1 MASLSL
7 FPTVIQGLLQQ
18 NFLERELEEGLD
30 SILAYRG
37 LVVEE
42 TVPARIG
49 ETLTRTRKGRRAP
62 ITAPMNLANNSGIDN
77 GLSSANG
84 VFSIEQYT
92 FSLQEYADTTDLN
105 LMAEQAEIVR
115 QFLNNARNLAVQAA
129 QSLER
134 ICRQKLFN
142 AYLGGNTRTIVDPG
156 SGIVASTS
164 AQPAS
169 ITSGTTTAGIH
180 VDDIR
185 GFQTVLVAGAVTPVS
200 SSAVLPTVFT
210 KSTGV
215 TGTLE
220 VQLATPYSAVSLGY
234 QSGKSALDVTTT
246 PEAVPGILTIKN
258 TGGST
263 WTIGAGD
270 ALVASTAPLIMRPF
284 GRRTT
289 PDIKA
294 SDVLTMGIL
303 ADAMAYMRDNGVP
316 PMDDGTFHIL
326 LNNTSM
332 RQLWADPDFKSMAQG
347 RGAGDPVYRDMDIV
361 TLLGM
366 TFIPTT
372 ETYIHQISGNAFKV
386 QRPII
391 CGAESIIQGNY
402 EGMQT
407 WLSESGID
415 ASQVAMVDGV
425 VQIVR
430 EPLDRLKQI
439 VAQSWT
445 WIGDF
450 AVPTDLTATPTIIP
464 TASGAAYKRAVVIEH
479 AG

>member
-37 LVVEE
+37 LVIEE
-42 TVPARIG
+42 TIPARIG
-49 ETLTRTRKGRRAP
+49 ETLTRTRKGRRTP
-62 ITAPMNLANNSGIDN
+62 ITTPMNLANNSGIDN
-77 GLSSANG
+77 GLTSAPG
-84 VFSIEQYT
+84 TFSIEQYT
-92 FSLQEYADTTDLN
+92 FALQEYADTTDLN

-134 ICRQKLFN
+134 ICRQKLFG

-156 SGIVASTS
+156 VVIVVGTA

-185 GFQTVLVAGAVTPVS
+185 GFQQVLANGALVS
-200 SSAVLPTVFT
+200 VSASAVLPSSFL
-210 KSTGV
+210 KSTAV

-220 VQLATPYSAVSLGY
+220 VQLATPYTY
-234 QSGKSALDVTTT
+234 QSGKSALDITTT
-246 PEAVPGILTIKN
+246 PDAIPGILTIKN

-263 WTIGAGD
+263 WTIAAGD
-270 ALVASTAPLIMRPF
+270 AVTANNAPLIMRPF

-303 ADAMAYMRDNGVP
+303 ADAMAYMRDNGIP

-347 RGAGDPVYRDMDIV
+347 RGAGDPIYRDMDIV
-361 TLLGM
+361 QILGM

-372 ETYIHQISGNAFKV
+372 ETYVHQIVGNAFKV

-391 CGAESIIQGNY
+391 CGAESIIQGNF

-407 WLSESGID
+407 WLDQSGID

-450 AVPTDLTATPTIIP
+450 AVPTDMTAVPTIIP
-464 TASGAAYKRAVVIEH
+464 TASGAAYKRGVVIEH